1 MNLYVLHMYID
12 FDLPQLHLKFHNK
25 KDIDS
30 YGIDYMKVDFDI
42 VPK

>member
-1 MNLYVLHMYID
+1 MYID

-25 KDIDS
+25 IDIDS

-42 VPK
+42 FPK